1 MRPELIRIYSMCK
14 KHTHCNGKVK
24 VGLMGDILDGHVKF
38 LIDRRVSVC
47 NFRMQ

>member
-1 MRPELIRIYSMCK
+1 MQKWKS
-14 KHTHCNGKVK
+14 HS
-24 VGLMGDILDGHVKF
+24 VGEGSVMVVEEGTFLDGHVKF